1 LFLLVVTK
9 MYLNDNESVLILQVV
24 LVWEALNV

>member
-1 LFLLVVTK
+1 